1 MIVLLSVLA
10 IIIAI
15 LLMLIVLIQNPKG
28 SGLNPS
34 FQGISNQLL
43 GARQTADFLE
53 KTTWYLAGA
62 LIVLSIIFNL
72 MLPAP
77 QVEQS
82 GPSMIQEEVESLP
95 MPTLPQAN
103 PLQQQQQPQNGQQ
116 QTPQTP
122 STSSE

>member
-1 MIVLLSVLA
+1 
-10 IIIAI
+10 
-15 LLMLIVLIQNPKG
+15 MLIVLIQNPKG

-62 LIVLSIIFNL
+62 LIVLSIVFNL

-77 QVEQS
+77 QAEETS
-82 GPSMIQEEVESLP
+82 GSMIQEEVESLP

-103 PLQQQQQPQNGQQ
+103 PLQQQQQQQPQQNAPQ
-116 QTPQTP
+116 QTPAEP
-122 STSSE
+122 SSK

>member
-53 KTTWYLAGA
+53 KTTWYLAGG

-72 MLPAP
+72 LLPAP
-77 QVEQS
+77 QAENES
-82 GPSMIQEEVESLP
+82 GGSMIQEQVESLP
-95 MPTLPQAN
+95 MPVLPQAN
-103 PLQQQQQPQNGQQ
+103 PLQQEEQQPSSSSQ
-116 QTPQTP
+116 PQP
-122 STSSE
+122 SN